1 MRASLIQAF
10 AALRQGDTVPFSRFP
25 AAWVEELLLE
35 GGVASIVRGSRK
47 SLKVVSRAAFDVYL
61 LSKGLQPDKL
71 EETASVLSG
80 ADSRASQVQLLGD
93 SKATPVR
100 SCPGFPVNV
109 IGPLSVRLG
118 ERKILLCPCPGSF
131 LYISS
136 FWDFRIPSNAI
147 VVGVENMENFRL
159 PERQAAVWEEIAE
172 QFGDGGGQI
181 DAAPSLLSSPLSLSL
196 PVPPLLLVSRYPQ
209 SRDLVTWLQGI
220 PNQYVHFGDFDL
232 AGIHI
237 YLTEFYA
244 RLGPTRSAFF
254 VPDDIEQRLA
264 TSGSRERYQAQ
275 FERFGKMDVPDARL
289 LPLVS
294 LLHRHQKG
302 YDQEGYID

>member
-10 AALRQGDTVPFSRFP
+10 AALRQGETVPFSRFP
-25 AAWVEELLLE
+25 LEWAEEMLSE
-35 GGVASIVRGSRK
+35 GGVTSIVRGSRK
-47 SLKVVSRAAFDVYL
+47 SLKVVSRAAFDVFL
-61 LSKGLQPDKL
+61 LSKGLQPEKL
-71 EETASVLSG
+71 EETVEVLSG
-80 ADSRASQVQLLGD
+80 ADSRAQQVQLVGD
-93 SKATPVR
+93 SKAVAVR

-109 IGPLSVRLG
+109 IGPVSVRLG

-131 LYISS
+131 LYISD
-136 FWDFRIPSNAI
+136 FLQFRIPSNAI

-159 PERQAAVWEEIAE
+159 PERQTAVWEQI
-172 QFGDGGGQI
+172 QDQYGDGG
-181 DAAPSLLSSPLSLSL
+181 
-196 PVPPLLLVSRYPQ
+196 VPPLLLVSRYPQ

-232 AGIHI
+232 AGVHI
-237 YLTEFYA
+237 YLTEFYR
-244 RLGPTRSAFF
+244 RLGAERSAFF
-254 VPDDIEQRLA
+254 VPSDLEQRLA
-264 TSGSRERYQAQ
+264 ASGSRERYQVQ

-302 YDQEGYID
+302 YDQEGYISGSENYE